1 MADFPGVRET
11 GSQPFAVK
19 EETGL
24 IVQVTETGF
33 PSMLCASNNAMRFY
47 VLAGGGR
54 GAAANSPRQIL
65 EIDLAKL
72 FADVASK
79 SVKPAA

>member
-1 MADFPGVRET
+1 
-11 GSQPFAVK
+11 
-19 EETGL
+19 
-24 IVQVTETGF
+24 
-33 PSMLCASNNAMRFY
+33 MLCASNNAMRLY

-54 GAAANSPRQIL
+54 GAAADSPRQIL
-65 EIDLAKL
+65 ENDLAKL